1 LRQLGEQLGEGGV
14 LKNEEG
20 EEIIDI
26 REDIAEEY
34 SAEFGGNNNSN
45 NNNSTNDVLLSSSE
59 DEFEDLMQEM
69 EEIELEE
76 EEEEEEEEENVNT
89 TTSSNY
95 TEKQPSKIYNGLK
108 RGFLVGS
115 GTTTASLY
123 ENTNGV
129 PIDKTRRP
137 PVKPTSMAKQQAAAF
152 TGHVV
157 ERIISSNEGTAP
169 AGPSRS
175 KPVSKFKQRMG
186 R

>member
-1 LRQLGEQLGEGGV
+1 MRQLGEQLGEGGV

-20 EEIIDI
+20 EDIIDI

-34 SAEFGGNNNSN
+34 SDEFGGNNKSN
-45 NNNSTNDVLLSSSE
+45 FNTTNNGLLPSSD

-69 EEIELEE
+69 EELELEE
-76 EEEEEEEEENVNT
+76 EEEEEEEHANT
-89 TTSSNY
+89 AISSKY

-108 RGFLVGS
+108 RGFLLPGS
-115 GTTTASLY
+115 GITTASLY
-123 ENTNGV
+123 ENTKDI
-129 PIDKTRRP
+129 PIDKPTKP
-137 PVKPTSMAKQQAAAF
+137 PIKPTSMAKQQAAAF

-157 ERIISSNEGTAP
+157 ERINSSNEGTVP
-169 AGPSRS
+169 AVPSSS